1 MKSQTYIGID
11 ISKNFFD
18 LHSLPDGQGHH
29 FEYDRKGIQQCLKM
43 LKSSK
48 PKLIVMEATG
58 GYEVQLV
65 CRLQTAGFAVAAVNP
80 RRVRDFAKAT
90 GQLATT
96 DKIAARNIAQFAATL
111 QPPAQDLVDENT
123 RIIRALVARRHQLVR
138 MHTAESNRMEHA
150 MDKQI
155 ARSIKVVLKAIEDE
169 VARVEQQIRQRIERM
184 PELKQK
190 AEQIDSVPGVGE
202 TTASMLVSEL
212 PELGR
217 LNRRQI
223 AALVGVAPINRD
235 SGQFRGKR
243 MTGGGR
249 RDIRARLYM
258 PTLAAT
264 RHNPVIRRFYL
275 GLIARGKTKM
285 VAVVAAMRKLL
296 TILNTMVATNQYWNP
311 NIA

>member
-11 ISKNFFD
+11 ISKKFFD
-18 LHSLPDGQGHH
+18 LHSLPDGQGQH

-111 QPPAQDLVDENT
+111 QPPAKDLVDENT
-123 RIIRALVARRHQLVR
+123 RIMRALVARRHQLVR

-155 ARSIKVVLKAIEDE
+155 TRSIKVVLKAIEDE
-169 VARVEQQIRQRIERM
+169 VARVERQIRQRIERM

-235 SGQFRGKR
+235 SGQFRGKC

-296 TILNTMVATNQYWNP
+296 TILNTMVSKNQCWNP
-311 NIA
+311 NIT

>member
-18 LHSLPDGQGHH
+18 LHSLPDGQDHH

-96 DKIAARNIAQFAATL
+96 DKIAAMNIAQFAATL

-123 RIIRALVARRHQLVR
+123 RIMRALVARRHQLVR

-155 ARSIKVVLKAIEDE
+155 ARSIKVVLKTIEDE
-169 VARVEQQIRQRIERM
+169 VARVEHQIRQRIERM

-249 RDIRARLYM
+249 RDVRARLYM

-296 TILNTMVATNQYWNP
+296 TILNTMLATNQYWNP